1 MEAKH
6 DAAVTNRKASVDAKA
21 HSYQAMIFKTYTG
34 ITERITK
41 NFAESEDAD
50 NLIHSKPNGGLTA

>member
-6 DAAVTNRKASVDAKA
+6 DAAVTNRKASVYSKA
-21 HSYQAMIFKTYTG
+21 HHYQAVPFKSHTYVTG
-34 ITERITK
+34 QVAK
-41 NFAESEDAD
+41 NFDSEDTD

>member
-21 HSYQAMIFKTYTG
+21 HRYQAALFKSCTYVTG
-34 ITERITK
+34 RVAK
-41 NFAESEDAD
+41 NFADSAD
-50 NLIHSKPNGGLTA
+50 NLIHSKPHGGSTA